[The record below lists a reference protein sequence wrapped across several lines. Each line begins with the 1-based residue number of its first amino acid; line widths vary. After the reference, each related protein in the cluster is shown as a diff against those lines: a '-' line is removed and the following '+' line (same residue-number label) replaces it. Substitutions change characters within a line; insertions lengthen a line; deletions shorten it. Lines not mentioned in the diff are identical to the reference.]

1 MVVVKVVMV
10 TVGEVVNCSSQAVQ
24 EGQEVT
30 GQQTEF
36 THNAEVISGKD
47 IGCGAQLSWAPEKS
61 AAPRSTGET
70 VRIGEISKTFLA
82 ITFPVDAPTVHHTKT
97 QHKGQKI

>member
-36 THNAEVISGKD
+36 THK
-47 IGCGAQLSWAPEKS
+47 
-61 AAPRSTGET
+61 
-70 VRIGEISKTFLA
+70 
-82 ITFPVDAPTVHHTKT
+82 
-97 QHKGQKI
+97 